1 MEARKWA
8 GTIEDDGTVYDEI
21 YQDAVN
27 AGHTIDWVDAMMQTG
42 STQNYSLS
50 ISGGTKKTQ
59 AYFSLNYSNEQGS
72 VYK

>member
-27 AGHTIDWVDAMMQTG
+27 AGHTIDWVDAIMQTG

-50 ISGGTKKTQ
+50 ISGRNKKD
-59 AYFSLNYSNEQGS
+59 AGLFLPELF
-72 VYK
+72 